1 MSLPFGFSAPFTLIL
16 MSLNFMTGKYA
27 PNSTVMVSQIAEEF
41 AAVVG
46 QPHLAADLKAA
57 FLENGIFLLQQW
69 RDIFEHQNDAM
80 FRSFKGGYGLLPM
93 AGKAAR
99 LETDSE
105 DFEWQEATA
114 TGTGGTDKASD
125 KAKDE
130 REANATEVNYL
141 TKPLFASDFEIMSWN
156 RTDLMLAGMGGL
168 DVLKPVDTPMVTAIF
183 QNLQRIFIVNHGDTL
198 HTHSCNT
205 FVTLL

>member
-1 MSLPFGFSAPFTLIL
+1 

-130 REANATEVNYL
+130 REAHATEVNYL
-141 TKPLFASDFEIMSWN
+141 TKPLFASDFVIMSWN
-156 RTDLMLAGMGGL
+156 QPHGL
-168 DVLKPVDTPMVTAIF
+168 DAGWYGRTRCPQT
-183 QNLQRIFIVNHGDTL
+183 G
-198 HTHSCNT
+198 
-205 FVTLL
+205 